1 MGKDSEDGF
10 VGRWAR
16 RKEAARN
23 ETPEPIK
30 EPDQTEV
37 EALENLEALPEAEA
51 LQKLGLPDPDPLA
64 LGDDFKQF
72 LDKSV
77 PQKIKRRA
85 MRRLWTSNPVLANLD
100 GLNDYEEDF
109 TNAAT
114 DAVNLVTSYVVGEGF
129 VPRVKPSEADDDENA
144 VQEETHHSEIE
155 VQDSPDSEMPM
166 AEKTD
171 AHPQTDP
178 GREEP
183 SYSTPDLSEDEV
195 KIPDENTEISQT
207 FVRRRMQFTIGDS

>member
-1 MGKDSEDGF
+1 MGKDSDDGF

-30 EPDQTEV
+30 EPDRAEV
-37 EALENLEALPEAEA
+37 EALENLEAMPEAEA
-51 LQKLGLPDPDPLA
+51 LQKLGLPDPDTLSI
-64 LGDDFKQF
+64 GDDFKQF
-72 LDKSV
+72 LGKSV
-77 PQKIKRRA
+77 PHKIKRRA

-100 GLNDYEEDF
+100 GLNDYDEDF

-129 VPRVKPSEADDDENA
+129 VPRVKPSETEDEESS
-144 VQEETHHSEIE
+144 VQEETQDIE
-155 VQDSPDSEMPM
+155 VQSSPDSEMTM
-166 AEKTD
+166 AEKID
-171 AHPQTDP
+171 EHPQVNP
-178 GREEP
+178 GLEEP

-195 KIPDENTEISQT
+195 VMPDEETEISQT